1 MLVIA
6 TLDGCHVAQCEKALA
21 LGYDVLLE
29 KPITDSKE
37 ECERL
42 LAAHKKYGGKIVVC
56 HVLRYVPAY
65 IKLKEILDGGSCGE
79 LVMIDSIEQV
89 SYWHQAHSFV
99 RGYHSQKE
107 KRLIIFSQKT
117 ADIQKQNV
125 CKN

>member
-21 LGYDVLLE
+21 LGYDVLLK

-37 ECERL
+37 ECDRL

-56 HVLRYVPAY
+56 HVLRYAPAY
-65 IKLKEILDGGSCGE
+65 IKLKEVLDGGSCGS
-79 LVMIDSIEQV
+79 VR
-89 SYWHQAHSFV
+89 ACFG

-107 KRLIIFSQKT
+107 KRLIIFSQKL